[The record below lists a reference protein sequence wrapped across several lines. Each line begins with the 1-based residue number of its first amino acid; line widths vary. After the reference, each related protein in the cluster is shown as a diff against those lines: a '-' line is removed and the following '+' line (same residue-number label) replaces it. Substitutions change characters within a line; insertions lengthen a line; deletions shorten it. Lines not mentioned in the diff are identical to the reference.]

1 MIWDQGAFWILSSIA
16 FETVKSQREEKQK
29 RMISGKSFSF
39 LNFWNISECGNKSWH
54 QLKRMFL
61 ISYQYF
67 WSSTS
72 VLLKFRHTIKQIWSN
87 LAMTQH
93 QTYCLTFIYN
103 CMEFYCPNGRES
115 WVIETCKSPSS
126 RGKNMVFFR
135 KRFELIK
142 INSSEFKTFYLSSM
156 WFWLLLLQN
165 EFTETLAEKV

>member
-103 CMEFYCPNGRES
+103 YMEFYCPNGRES

-126 RGKNMVFFR
+126 RGKNMVFFG

-142 INSSEFKTFYLSSM
+142 INSSEFETFYLSSM

>member
-54 QLKRMFL
+54 QLKQMFL

-126 RGKNMVFFR
+126 RGKNMVFFG

-156 WFWLLLLQN
+156 SFWLLLLQN

>member
-54 QLKRMFL
+54 QLRRMFL

-126 RGKNMVFFR
+126 RGKNMVFFG